1 MHKITIEGVLNGW
14 IVNVGCQ
21 TVVFDDEKV
30 MLEEI
35 GHYIKHPE
43 EVEKKYMENRKNH
56 SNSAPD
62 VVEPAMQAEPALGR
76 K

>member
-43 EVEKKYMENRKNH
+43 EVEKKYMDNRKNH
-56 SNSAPD
+56 SSPMPEEAAPTTQD
-62 VVEPAMQAEPALGR
+62 VLMRRGM
-76 K
+76 